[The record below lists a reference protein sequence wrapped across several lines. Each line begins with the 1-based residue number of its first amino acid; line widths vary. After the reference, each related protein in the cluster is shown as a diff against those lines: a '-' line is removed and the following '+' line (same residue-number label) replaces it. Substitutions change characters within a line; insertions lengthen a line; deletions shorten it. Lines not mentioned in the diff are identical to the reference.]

1 MEGDM
6 KSWPSF
12 LIGLF
17 AGLLSAALILIGN
30 GRLEG
35 KPILLTPPLD
45 PPGVR
50 VSVRGAV
57 VSPGV
62 YTLASGSR
70 VQDALLA
77 AGGVIP
83 QADTSRL
90 NLAAPLSDGQEVRVP
105 LVTPTPAPGT
115 PSTAPAVG
123 GRINL
128 NTATQAELESLP
140 GIGPVIAKRIVEY
153 REANGPYQ
161 SIEDLLKVEG
171 VGPALVDKIRDLVEV

>member
-1 MEGDM
+1 M
-6 KSWPSF
+6 KNWASF

-17 AGLLSAALILIGN
+17 VGLLSAALILIGN

-35 KPILLTPPLD
+35 NPILLTPPRD

-62 YTLASGSR
+62 YTLASGSI
-70 VQDALLA
+70 VQDALQA

-105 LVTPTPAPGT
+105 LLTPTSAPGT
-115 PSTAPAVG
+115 PSPAPAVG
-123 GRINL
+123 GLINL

-140 GIGPVIAKRIVEY
+140 GIGPVIARRIVEY

-161 SIEDLLKVEG
+161 SIDDLLNVEG
-171 VGPALVDKIRDLVEV
+171 VGASLLNKIRDLVEV